1 MTIKVEYRRKRKVQ
15 PGTTDKV
22 WYFRCPNCTMPK
34 LVVTSK
40 LYAECG
46 GRYCRGG
53 VYLPKH
59 KITESQ
65 YRDMCCE
72 GA

>member
-1 MTIKVEYRRKRKVQ
+1 MKVEYRKRIKRVS
-15 PGTTDKV
+15 GSLTEKV

-34 LVVTSK
+34 VVVTK
-40 LYAECG
+40 LLHAECG
-46 GRYCRGG
+46 GRYCRGR

-65 YRDMCCE
+65 YRESVCE
-72 GA
+72 

>member
-1 MTIKVEYRRKRKVQ
+1 MKVEYRKKLKRVS
-15 PGTTDKV
+15 GSLTEKV

-40 LYAECG
+40 LFAECG
-46 GRYCRGG
+46 GRYCRGR

-65 YRDMCCE
+65 YRESVCE
-72 GA
+72 